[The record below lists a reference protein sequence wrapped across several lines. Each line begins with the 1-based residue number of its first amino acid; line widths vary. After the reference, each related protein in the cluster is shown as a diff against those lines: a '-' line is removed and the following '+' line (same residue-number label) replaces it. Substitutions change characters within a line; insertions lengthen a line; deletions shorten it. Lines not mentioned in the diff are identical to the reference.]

1 MNEMILATPIA
12 AFPQPGLPDFPVP
25 HGVPGAA
32 TGLVPQLARMV
43 AAPLEGWRGVDR
55 KRRDEIA
62 SVVDAAVLGA
72 AWEAHEYRHS
82 LSPVAFGKTDRAADV
97 IDAMMDLC
105 GYRDSMMAQLYV
117 LACLAQPARLMA
129 ATPAIGPEIEAASA
143 LVFVRMARKFGLLDL
158 N

>member
-1 MNEMILATPIA
+1 MILATPIA

-25 HGVPGAA
+25 QDPRGEAA
-32 TGLVPQLARMV
+32 GLLPRFASLLAS
-43 AAPLEGWRGVDR
+43 PLEGWRGVDR
-55 KRRDEIA
+55 KRRAEIA

-82 LSPVAFGKTDRAADV
+82 LGPAAFGKADRAADV

-117 LACLAQPARLMA
+117 LACLAQPARLMG

-143 LVFVRMARKFGLLDL
+143 LVFVRMARKFGLLEPT
-158 N
+158 